1 MDAPKAKK
9 YSFID
14 EVGYVPNEIIKK
26 WAGVIGKIPKGPLP
40 KIISSQEEFVKEFG
54 TPSPANSFEKNFTL
68 PANSF
73 EKFTF
78 PLLKKVNFS
87 TIADNLVSIQ
97 PLPPPSMKGLKATL
111 SVEAAE
117 DLGVEEELI
126 QAMSQQMAKEVDEQI
141 LKDLIEQVQIE
152 QVQEAKRR
160 AAIKAIKAEEKRR
173 EAIWRST
180 FSVIGRRYLDPEEIR
195 AEEESEIETVERK
208 VIVVVPD
215 LPFGLGCRRVLV

>member
-54 TPSPANSFEKNFTL
+54 TPSPANSFEKNFT
-68 PANSF
+68 
-73 EKFTF
+73 F
-78 PLLKKVNFS
+78 PLLKKVNPGVNFF
-87 TIADNLVSIQ
+87 ADSLVSVQ
-97 PLPPPSMKGLKATL
+97 PMPTPSMKGLKVAW
-111 SVEAAE
+111 SVEAVE
-117 DLGVEEELI
+117 DLKAVHGIDIGERLQEELI

-141 LKDLIEQVQIE
+141 LKDLIEQVQ
-152 QVQEAKRR
+152 EAKRR
-160 AAIKAIKAEEKRR
+160 VAIKAEEKRK
-173 EAIWRST
+173 EAVWRST

>member
-54 TPSPANSFEKNFTL
+54 TPSPANSFEKNFT
-68 PANSF
+68 
-73 EKFTF
+73 F
-78 PLLKKVNFS
+78 PLLKKVNPGVNFF
-87 TIADNLVSIQ
+87 ADSLVSVQ
-97 PLPPPSMKGLKATL
+97 PMPTPSMKGLKAAW
-111 SVEAAE
+111 SVEAVE
-117 DLGVEEELI
+117 DLKAVHGIDIGERLQEELI

-141 LKDLIEQVQIE
+141 LKDLIEQVQ
-152 QVQEAKRR
+152 EAKRR
-160 AAIKAIKAEEKRR
+160 VAIKAEEKRR
-173 EAIWRST
+173 EAVWRST
-180 FSVIGRRYLDPEEIR
+180 FSVIGRRSLDPEEIR